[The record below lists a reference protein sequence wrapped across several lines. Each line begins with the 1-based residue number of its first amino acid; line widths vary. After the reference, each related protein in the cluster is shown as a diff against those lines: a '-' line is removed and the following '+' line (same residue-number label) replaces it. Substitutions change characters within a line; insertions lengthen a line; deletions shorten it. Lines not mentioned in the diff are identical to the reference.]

1 MAREHKPLLVKQQFS
16 EARQKQN
23 REEKVSDVKFIPTYN
38 PALPNINKIIKNN
51 LSILHTDEKKKIFPS
66 NTMKILYRREKNL
79 KGIHSNCTVYFR
91 TESLSSLSPK
101 IWAIVSCDIKNAKSL
116 NIFKEKIKL

>member
-1 MAREHKPLLVKQQFS
+1 MLNKFS

-23 REEKVSDVKFIPTYN
+23 REEKVSDVKFITTYN
-38 PALPNINKIIKNN
+38 PALPNINKTIKNN
-51 LSILHTDEKKKIFPS
+51 LSILHTDEKMMKIFPS

-91 TESLSSLSPK
+91 TENLSSLSPK
-101 IWAIVSCDIKNAKSL
+101 MWAVVSCDIKNAKSL
-116 NIFKEKIKL
+116 DIFKEKIKL